1 MTESASRAKWKKGF
15 FLFFKKWGLLI
26 FVIKTSIKYFFRNE
40 NNMVPCLWRNKL
52 SNKYIRDKVEIMVVL
67 FFERW
72 KSVDKLWCLWTNYG
86 LTLQWLETV
95 NIWTDKMYKTCPIG
109 FLYNFIKSPISTHI
123 KSWWNF
129 PPCFNIFLFHK
140 LNKLWKEPK
149 TMLSYCCVAIKWNF
163 LLTNKEIL

>member
-1 MTESASRAKWKKGF
+1 MGRTQRPKVGAWEIKYFLMRVWMTESASRAKWKKGF

-40 NNMVPCLWRNKL
+40 KNMVPCLWRNKL

-86 LTLQWLETV
+86 LTLLVLVIIIFRKPIDLRENKDPSKLMWG
-95 NIWTDKMYKTCPIG
+95 NHANYKRGC
-109 FLYNFIKSPISTHI
+109 KSQSQ
-123 KSWWNF
+123 
-129 PPCFNIFLFHK
+129 CF
-140 LNKLWKEPK
+140 
-149 TMLSYCCVAIKWNF
+149 
-163 LLTNKEIL
+163 

>member
-1 MTESASRAKWKKGF
+1 MGRTQRQKVGAWEKKYCLVGVWMTESASRAKWKKGF

-86 LTLQWLETV
+86 LTLLDPLNV
-95 NIWTDKMYKTCPIG
+95 
-109 FLYNFIKSPISTHI
+109 
-123 KSWWNF
+123 
-129 PPCFNIFLFHK
+129 FHTMDHN
-140 LNKLWKEPK
+140 LGWKD
-149 TMLSYCCVAIKWNF
+149 SNYQNQYYHHV
-163 LLTNKEIL
+163 